1 MKRFACLII
10 SAAALVAAGT
20 AQAAGDAARGE
31 AEFAVCAVC
40 HGDQG
45 EGHEEY
51 GAPKI
56 GGQEDWYIVLSLK
69 NFRAGGR
76 AKDNCDVADVA
87 GTLERAKADSPAY
100 ADIEAELATH
110 FDGTLPAGGACS
122 QPSAD
127 VHGSLMRAIALTLE
141 DDQLVEDLA
150 AYATSLTPPLPPAT
164 IEGDI
169 AAGTAGYLTCISCHG
184 AQGEGIQAL
193 NAPAVAGQHDWYTQ
207 RQLMNYISGVR
218 GTNPQNITDMQM
230 RPMAQILVTPET
242 VTNVTA
248 YINTFTASE

>member
-1 MKRFACLII
+1 MKRIACLII
-10 SAAALVAAGT
+10 SAAALAAAGT

-40 HGDQG
+40 HGEQG
-45 EGHEEY
+45 EGYQKY

-69 NFRAGGR
+69 NFRAGAR

-87 GTLERAKADSPAY
+87 GTLERAKAVDPAY

-122 QPSAD
+122 QPSPD
-127 VHGSLMRAIALTLE
+127 VHGSLMRAIALTLA
-141 DDQLVEDLA
+141 DDQVVEDLA
-150 AYATSLTPPLPPAT
+150 AYATSLSPPLPPAT
-164 IEGDI
+164 VEGDI
-169 AAGTAGYLTCISCHG
+169 TAGTAGYLTCIACHG
-184 AQGEGIQAL
+184 AQGEGMQAL
-193 NAPAVAGQHDWYTQ
+193 NAPAVAGQHDWYTE
-207 RQLMNYISGVR
+207 RQLMNYMSGVR

-230 RPMAQILVTPET
+230 RPMAQVLITPET
-242 VTNVTA
+242 VKNVTA